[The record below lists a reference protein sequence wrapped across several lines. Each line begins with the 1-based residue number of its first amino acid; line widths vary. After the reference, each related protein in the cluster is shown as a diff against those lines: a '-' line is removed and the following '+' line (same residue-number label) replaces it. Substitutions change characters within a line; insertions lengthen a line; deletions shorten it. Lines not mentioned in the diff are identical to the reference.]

1 MSSRFFRVVTYYCG
15 ISFFLKA
22 EYGNSPSYGCF
33 PLSIHLL
40 IDRYDRSW
48 GCFCIL
54 TTGNSAARNT
64 GASVF
69 CQDPVFSVF
78 DTYSEVALLTHM
90 VVLFLIFWGTSI
102 LFSVVAAHFAF
113 PPTLYKG
120 SSFST
125 SSPTFAVFSVLNCS
139 HLKKCEVVSHC
150 GFDWHYPDDQ
160 CC

>member
-102 LFSVVAAHFAF
+102 LFSIVTAAPIYITTNSALWSTFLH
-113 PPTLYKG
+113 TLTYNLRVYTN
-120 SSFST
+120 SMYIYNMY
-125 SSPTFAVFSVLNCS
+125 VINL
-139 HLKKCEVVSHC
+139 
-150 GFDWHYPDDQ
+150 
-160 CC
+160 